1 MPPNP
6 IRTVLSSIQ
15 KHQVQAL
22 LMGGQACV
30 LYGGAE
36 FSRDT
41 DLAILADV
49 DNLARLRQALNELRA
64 ERIAVPPFEPRY
76 LDMGL
81 AVHFRCALP
90 EAADMRIDVM
100 SRMRGV
106 DPFAELWS
114 RRTTAEL
121 ECLNIDLMAL
131 PDLVRAKK
139 TQRPK
144 DWPMIVRLLEAN
156 YFLYRDRPT
165 EEQLEFWF
173 TEMRTASILIDLAVQ
188 FPDRC
193 RAASSRRPLLAIAQA
208 GNEPALEAA
217 LLEEETAERAADRA
231 YWEPLRGEL
240 ERLRSEAR
248 SKTAGHKPKPDEMP
262 P

>member
-1 MPPNP
+1 MSPNP

-49 DNLARLRQALNELRA
+49 DNLSRLRLALDELQA
-64 ERIAVPPFEPRY
+64 ERIAVPPFELRY
-76 LDMGL
+76 LDLGL

-90 EAADMRIDVM
+90 AAAGMRIDIM

-106 DPFAELWS
+106 EPFGQLWS
-114 RRTTAEL
+114 RRTTANL
-121 ECLNIDLMAL
+121 EGVTIDLLSL

-144 DWPMIVRLLEAN
+144 DWPMLVRLLESD
-156 YFLYRDRPT
+156 YFSHRHEPSDERLD
-165 EEQLEFWF
+165 FWF
-173 TEMRTASILIDLAVQ
+173 SEMRTGSILIALAAE

-193 RAASSRRPLLAIAQA
+193 RAATSRRALLSIAQA
-208 GNEPALEAA
+208 GDETALEAA
-217 LLEEETAERAADRA
+217 LHAEEAAERAADVV
-231 YWEPLRGEL
+231 YWQPLKKEL
-240 ERLRSEAR
+240 ERLRGEAR
-248 SKTAGHKPKPDEMP
+248 SPTVKRPNRGEETH
-262 P
+262 